1 MPYFPINKFLTA
13 TEDIRLQHRYSTI
26 ATELSRSTNFT
37 KKEIIRL
44 IQLHYMLTSKQN
56 RLMDR
61 FCLVQFMDIFLAF
74 RNVDVVEKIYL
85 LRCRRNKNYLTAV
98 EFVELLS
105 LLLKGSLADTIKF
118 CFGIYLELVRSSPYI
133 QKDDVLM
140 MARKS
145 SMRMCKLVNM
155 EEYDQNFVEF
165 IMNQVDKDR
174 DNRISLEDYRKAV
187 NEDVARLQFL
197 GQILPTPENIE
208 TFMKLFSTRPYT
220 NNLTA
225 VIQYH
230 ESERRR
236 SSTIISTTEPLTS
249 ISHSSMTTDE
259 TLYNKTHPNTNQ
271 TKNNISGVNDFTL
284 I

>member
-1 MPYFPINKFLTA
+1 M
-13 TEDIRLQHRYSTI
+13 
-26 ATELSRSTNFT
+26 
-37 KKEIIRL
+37 
-44 IQLHYMLTSKQN
+44 
-56 RLMDR
+56 
-61 FCLVQFMDIFLAF
+61 
-74 RNVDVVEKIYL
+74 
-85 LRCRRNKNYLTAV
+85 

-118 CFGIYLELVRSSPYI
+118 CFGIYLELVISSPYI
-133 QKDDVLM
+133 QKNDVLM

-145 SMRMCKLVNM
+145 SLRMCKLVNM

-174 DNRISLEDYRKAV
+174 DNRISLEDYRTAV

-208 TFMKLFSTRPYT
+208 AFMKLFSTRPYT
-220 NNLTA
+220 NNLTT
-225 VIQYH
+225 VIQDH
-230 ESERRR
+230 ENDRRR

-249 ISHSSMTTDE
+249 ISHSSMTTDD
-259 TLYNKTHPNTNQ
+259 TLNNKIHQNTNQ
-271 TKNNISGVNDFTL
+271 IKKPTPGDNNFTL